1 MLCCARTQ
9 ASMPFK
15 CSTPG
20 CVSSANGGTRNL
32 GGISLSRLLAT
43 SQRIL
48 QQSAAGCKQPTL
60 QLGYQEATS
69 FMRTS
74 RLRVHDACFDGGR
87 DALLIATFRGGEYG
101 WGGEAKCRRPP
112 GGGDPPASDGC
123 RRLAEIGRL
132 CLSCGRFLLSRSSRV
147 GISSMGCR
155 AASRAPTISG
165 ASEKVE

>member
-32 GGISLSRLLAT
+32 GGRSLSRLLAT

-48 QQSAAGCKQPTL
+48 QQSAAGCKQPTS

-87 DALLIATFRGGEYG
+87 DALLIKWKTPS
-101 WGGEAKCRRPP
+101 KKILPP
-112 GGGDPPASDGC
+112 D
-123 RRLAEIGRL
+123 RLYP
-132 CLSCGRFLLSRSSRV
+132 
-147 GISSMGCR
+147 
-155 AASRAPTISG
+155 AASGRWRYGRARYDALRSIHGPINR
-165 ASEKVE
+165 